1 MEKILRID
9 EIELSQL
16 GSSKNKQYISN
27 EPFPNIYFDDFFNG
41 DFLNKVLDEFPDL
54 ESRNGKKYNDSNQV
68 KFATKS
74 EYEMGSETRR
84 FIHFLN
90 SHIFLEFLSSLT
102 GINNLIPDPYL
113 SGGGCHEIKRGG
125 FLKIHADFNKHPKN
139 QLDRRINVLVY
150 LNKNWDKTYGGDFE
164 LWNNDMTQSV
174 KKIEPVFN
182 RMAIFSTTS
191 KSYHG
196 HPDPLTCPDNRSR
209 KSIALYY
216 YTNGRPEE
224 EVEKYLESHSTIFK
238 ARVGVDDQ
246 KDTEAYIS
254 NKVQKEKKKEFKAKT
269 LTFLKAVRPPIILS
283 ALKKV
288 VLKK

>member
-9 EIELSQL
+9 ESELSQL

-41 DFLNKVLDEFPDL
+41 DFLDKVLDEFPDL

-84 FIHFLN
+84 IIHFLN
-90 SHIFLEFLSSLT
+90 SHIFLEFLSNLT
-102 GINNLIPDPYL
+102 GINDLIPDPYL

-139 QLDRRINVLVY
+139 QLDRRINVLIY

-164 LWNNDMTQSV
+164 LWNNDMTKSV

-196 HPDPLTCPDNRSR
+196 HPDPLMCPDNRSR
-209 KSIALYY
+209 KSIALYF

-269 LTFLKAVRPPIILS
+269 ITFLKAVTPPIILTI
-283 ALKKV
+283 LKKA